1 MVHVLP
7 LFPEKSWF
15 LFGFSREP
23 DFVAV
28 EPTAAAPIIRP
39 VTVLDGVMVGK
50 QHLLSVGV
58 TNSAHK

>member
-7 LFPEKSWF
+7 LFPEKFGF
-15 LFGFSREP
+15 LFGFSCEP
-23 DFVAV
+23 DLVAV